1 MPLSDVG
8 SIVLHHIVFLTH
20 LVYITL
26 AFSHAEP
33 SLVVVLYFISKLVAR
48 RPEDIDPASWHP
60 NAAKCLDTFP
70 AASPQSKCR
79 AGPICPLP
87 PPASTDNCPPSASP
101 QSWWL

>member
-1 MPLSDVG
+1 MQASIGRWPTPLSQPLSTHLVVDMPLSDVG

-60 NAAKCLDTFP
+60 NAAK
-70 AASPQSKCR
+70 
-79 AGPICPLP
+79 
-87 PPASTDNCPPSASP
+87 
-101 QSWWL
+101 W

>member
-60 NAAKCLDTFP
+60 NAAKW
-70 AASPQSKCR
+70 CR
-79 AGPICPLP
+79 G
-87 PPASTDNCPPSASP
+87 
-101 QSWWL
+101 